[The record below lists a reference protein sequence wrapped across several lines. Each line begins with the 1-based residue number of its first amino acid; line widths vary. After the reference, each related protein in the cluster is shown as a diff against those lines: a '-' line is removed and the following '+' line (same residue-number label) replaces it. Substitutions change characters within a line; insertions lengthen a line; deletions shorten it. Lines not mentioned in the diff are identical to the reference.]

1 MLERKG
7 KRVWKKEDCFTQRT
21 FGTSLV
27 AQGLEFWSFTIM
39 AQVPS
44 LVGKLRSCT
53 GWPKEKKILVI
64 GVCVWRWG
72 GCLSPF
78 EGQVDT
84 VYYNTKMSTSYNQE
98 NHFFESAEA

>member
-7 KRVWKKEDCFTQRT
+7 KRVWKKEDYFTQRT

-44 LVGKLRSCT
+44 LVGKQ
-53 GWPKEKKILVI
+53 ILQAT
-64 GVCVWRWG
+64 R
-72 GCLSPF
+72 
-78 EGQVDT
+78 
-84 VYYNTKMSTSYNQE
+84 YNQNKTKNLYKE
-98 NHFFESAEA
+98 DP